1 MIKNNFFTLIIINRK
16 DNFPLEKKTLAKKRN
31 ISNAGN
37 CYQLLLPNHNG
48 SELL

>member
-1 MIKNNFFTLIIINRK
+1 MIKNNFFTLIIINIK
-16 DNFPLEKKTLAKKRN
+16 DNFPLEEKTLAKKRN

-37 CYQLLLPNHNG
+37 CYQLLSPNHNG